1 MRAVGGSY
9 NDGPSPR
16 LFRFRNKIE
25 VVNRVWPEP
34 AMVRLLVSVSCVVLF
49 TKEVVRSRAFTG
61 SRTLMDEQNTNEKD
75 AVESRRTAKKL
86 YQDPV
91 FRYEKVFET
100 MALSCGKVNATEFQ
114 CRFHRQS
121 S

>member
-1 MRAVGGSY
+1 LARSSYGKIGGIYFLLYAS
-9 NDGPSPR
+9 R
-16 LFRFRNKIE
+16 KKWF
-25 VVNRVWPEP
+25 VVE
-34 AMVRLLVSVSCVVLF
+34 
-49 TKEVVRSRAFTG
+49 RSRFAVVAVLLRNSF
-61 SRTLMDEQNTNEKD
+61 LMDEQNTNEKD